1 MVGRSMEKNLEKSCV
16 AQNQIWNIFIGNIE
30 VNNKK
35 HINNELYLD
44 YKNRFNERQHVSIH
58 DMNSLLNGIPKFS
71 RLSKEQS
78 LECEKWI
85 TKKELFEA

>member
-1 MVGRSMEKNLEKSCV
+1 MEKNLEKSCL
-16 AQNQIWNIFIGNIE
+16 AQNKIWNIFIGNIE

-35 HINNELYLD
+35 HINNELYLG

-78 LECEKWI
+78 LECEK
-85 TKKELFEA
+85 